1 MENKSFIMRIN
12 YIFLVITVFLVFGN
26 TVQSGYNYDDELVT
40 RNNEITKRESSASI
54 KDIFS
59 SSYHDE
65 YGYSYGYRPITT
77 LSFFLEHKVL
87 KENSQTSHAINLVL
101 YIITILLLYYLLT
114 NIFNSVNP
122 YILFF
127 IALMFALHSVH
138 SEVVS
143 SIKNR
148 DEILS
153 LLFLELTI
161 LFSFKWFDHKKA
173 YVLILIALGVFLS
186 ILSKKSSVSIIAL
199 LPILFYLKFNSKF
212 YSYLIFSFCFSLPIA
227 FSLFNFDYFNGL
239 ILMLIIQIVYVV
251 FYYLKTLNKR
261 LKFFINSSD
270 LVKWLPLIFSLLF
283 LVIGWVN
290 MELIFWLFGI
300 LTLIFYLKI
309 NFTYTIA
316 FISFCS
322 FLGYLIFES
331 TVLIELPIF
340 LLSGLYFT
348 SISNLKNNW
357 YVNFSLIIILL
368 ITAYTRTDWAYF
380 FIFLIPLLV
389 FISSHIN
396 KNIPILISS
405 VSLIISIVLSQVSI
419 FQFGLVLFSILPL
432 LRSSKINKV
441 LFSSFWLVAVVL
453 VSGFSHV
460 KTKGSLFQ
468 TIEQKQ
474 EIAEQYI
481 EKSSTKLQEGRQLE
495 YMENTL
501 VAPHT
506 LEQRIATGAV
516 VLGEYFRLMIFP
528 KELSFYYGYSKI
540 QTSDFTDFSVWL
552 SLLIHLVLF
561 FLMVYTYQKHPLV
574 SFGLLWYFAAILLFS
589 NWPVLVAGMVGER
602 LAFIASVGFCIAIGG
617 VLNWIK
623 PNFNLKKP
631 KVIELVA
638 LSVLVLFSIRTIARN
653 RLWESPEKLMSND
666 ITHLQ
671 NSAQAN
677 YMLAMT
683 TVKDVVEN
691 SVPSQASFQRLNGAI
706 QYFQKAIEVY
716 PDFYNYHYDLGRTFV
731 VLENYREAKNAFE
744 KAYKLEPDALISLDE
759 LVKASFDLNEYADV
773 IKYGKLYLNK
783 SNNNYIIYE
792 LVAYSAYL
800 VKDYQL
806 ARELITEGL
815 GFYPNN
821 QNLNG
826 LLLDVNNAD
835 QQ

>member
-1 MENKSFIMRIN
+1 MRIN
-12 YIFLVITVFLVFGN
+12 YIFLVIVVFLVFGN
-26 TVQSGYNYDDELVT
+26 TVLNGYNYDDELVT
-40 RNNEITKRESSASI
+40 INNEITKRESSVSI
-54 KDIFS
+54 VDIFS
-59 SSYHDE
+59 SSYHE
-65 YGYSYGYRPITT
+65 AYGYSYGYRPITT
-77 LSFFLEHKVL
+77 LSFFLEHKVF

-101 YIITILLLYYLLT
+101 YIITTLLLYYLLT
-114 NIFNSVNP
+114 IIFNSVNP
-122 YILFF
+122 YILLF

-161 LFSFKWFDHKKA
+161 LFSFKWFNHKKA
-173 YVLILIALGVFLS
+173 YLLVLITIGVFLS
-186 ILSKKSSVSIIAL
+186 ILSKKGSVSIIAL
-199 LPILFYLKFNSKF
+199 LPILLYLKFNSKL
-212 YSYLIFSFCFSLPIA
+212 YSYLIFTFSFSLPIA
-227 FSLFNFDYFNGL
+227 FAISNFDYFNGL
-239 ILMLIIQIVYVV
+239 IFLLLIQSGYVV
-251 FYYLKTLNKR
+251 FYYFITLNKR
-261 LKFFINSSD
+261 LKFFINPSD
-270 LVKWLPLIFSLLF
+270 LVNWLPLIFSLLF

-290 MELIFWLFGI
+290 MELIFWLLGI
-300 LTLIFYLKI
+300 LPLIFYLKAD
-309 NFTYTIA
+309 FTYSIA
-316 FISFCS
+316 FISLCALF
-322 FLGYLIFES
+322 GYLIFES

-348 SISNLKNNW
+348 SISKLKNNW

-368 ITAYTRTDWAYF
+368 ITAYTRADWAYF
-380 FIFLIPLLV
+380 FIFLIPLFV

-396 KNIPILISS
+396 KWIPILISS
-405 VSLIISIVLSQVSI
+405 VSLVISIVLSQVSI
-419 FQFGLVLFSILPL
+419 FQFGLVLFSVLPL
-432 LRSSKINKV
+432 FKSSKMNKVFFSSIWLVAAV
-441 LFSSFWLVAVVL
+441 LFS
-453 VSGFSHV
+453 GFNHV
-460 KTKGSLFQ
+460 KTNENFFQ

-474 EIAEQYI
+474 SLSKEIVENRTA
-481 EKSSTKLQEGRQLE
+481 KLQEGRQLE

-501 VAPHT
+501 VVPHT

-540 QTSDFTDFSVWL
+540 QTSDFTDYKVWL
-552 SLLIHLVLF
+552 SLLIHLLLF
-561 FLMVYTYQKHPLV
+561 FLMAYTYQKHPLV
-574 SFGLLWYFAAILLFS
+574 SFGLLWYFAAIILFS

-631 KVIELVA
+631 KAIELVA
-638 LSVLVLFSIRTIARN
+638 LSVLVLFSVRTIARN

-666 ITHLQ
+666 IAHLQ

-691 SVPSQASFQRLNGAI
+691 TVPSQESYRRLNGAI
-706 QYFQKAIEVY
+706 QHFQKAIEVY

-731 VLENYREAKNAFE
+731 VLENYREAKNAFKE
-744 KAYKLEPDALISLDE
+744 AYKLEPNALISLDE
-759 LVKASFDLNEYADV
+759 LVKTSFDLKEYADV

-783 SNNNYIIYE
+783 SKNNYIIYE
-792 LVAYSAYL
+792 LVAYSAFL

-806 ARELITEGL
+806 ARELIMEGL

-826 LLLDVNNAD
+826 LLLDVNNVD
-835 QQ
+835 QH